1 MLSSTSLFKYE
12 PIQQFRAD
20 QSGFFAD
27 EARRRNAET
36 QRTIG
41 EATAQAAAKSAK
53 PTPELVKVEKSPG
66 LSSAFQDLVSPLQA
80 LTQSQAAA
88 TKTLQEQQAL
98 VNPRFQSAMLEDV
111 GRVTSDLG
119 DAEQTYSQLY
129 RQGSEAIAARDAEAQ
144 REARGIVE
152 KQMATRAGLG
162 MGSELAKIIADR
174 VAAARLPTALQQVQ
188 FSADLADR
196 LARQRAAAIGQRQNL
211 LSQGY
216 GFLRS
221 QADDAMR
228 PLSSALNLV
237 GQAGD
242 VFSRLNFLGVGG
254 ETGQTPYSLPVFA
267 QRLPAPTVRYPQPYV
282 PPAPVSRAMETST
295 RSGVGY
301 GGAVN
306 RPRGYETEEQALD
319 RLFREDEAVKAAR
332 ERAQWARVQRDV
344 AEEEAAIAGL
354 TGA

>member
-1 MLSSTSLFKYE
+1 MASLFNYA
-12 PIQQFRAD
+12 PTQQFRAD
-20 QSGFFAD
+20 DTGYFAA

-41 EATAQAAAKSAK
+41 EATAQAAAKAAK
-53 PTPELVKVEKSPG
+53 PTLELTKVEKNPA
-66 LSSAFQDLVSPLQA
+66 LSAAFQDLLSPLQSLA
-80 LTQSQAAA
+80 KSQASA

-119 DAEQTYSQLY
+119 DYEKSLAALEREGRAGL
-129 RQGSEAIAARDAEAQ
+129 AAREAESQ
-144 REARGIVE
+144 REALGFLERYG
-152 KQMATRAGLG
+152 AGRPAMG
-162 MGSELAKIIADR
+162 MGSELGKIAADR
-174 VAAARLPTALQQVQ
+174 VAAARLPYALQQTQ

-196 LARQRAAAIGQRQNL
+196 LARARMGTVGQRQNL

-216 GFLRS
+216 GFLRG

-267 QRLPAPTVRYPQPYV
+267 QRLPVPQVRYPQPCV
-282 PPAPVSRAMETST
+282 PPAPVSRTSRREEDEVPPPPRR
-295 RSGVGY
+295 RSGVEEKYFQQTGFYPTEDPNFSPEAYTMLGGRVAGY
-301 GGAVN
+301 NA
-306 RPRGYETEEQALD
+306 
-319 RLFREDEAVKAAR
+319 
-332 ERAQWARVQRDV
+332 
-344 AEEEAAIAGL
+344 
-354 TGA
+354 